1 MILCADDYGFR
12 ADIDAAILE
21 LCGSGRLSA
30 VSCLAALERC
40 QPAALEQ
47 LRAHESRVDIGLHLC
62 LADETLP
69 RPDWAA
75 IGSLPPCFPAYGVY
89 LRRSLSRRI
98 NTREAA
104 AQVSAQYA
112 LFLKKCGRRP
122 DFIDGHLYVH
132 QLPGVRQALI
142 AFALSLPANCRPYIR
157 NTRPPL
163 RRLGAAASLVQG
175 RFHWCVRHA
184 DVCAVACRRFAHQ

>member
-104 AQVSAQYA
+104 AQVSAAVRA
-112 LFLKKCGRRP
+112 LPQEMRPKTRFHRRP
-122 DFIDGHLYVH
+122 SLRAPTAGG
-132 QLPGVRQALI
+132 PAGVDC
-142 AFALSLPANCRPYIR
+142 FCPESPANCRPYIR

-163 RRLGAAASLVQG
+163 RRL
-175 RFHWCVRHA
+175 
-184 DVCAVACRRFAHQ
+184 